1 MASDGKVV
9 ISTELDNRKI
19 PSGVAQMRGQLGG
32 LKTVAKKLGGTI
44 AAAFSVKI
52 IASFAKECLDLGS
65 DLQEV
70 QNVVDVTF
78 STMSEYVNNFAKN
91 AAQTAGMSETMAKRY
106 TGTFGA
112 MAKSFKFTESEA
124 YEMSTSLTQLAGDVA
139 SFYNISQ
146 DAAYTKLKSV
156 FTGETESLKDLG
168 VVMTQTALDSYALE
182 KGLGKTT
189 QKMTEQEKVALRYQF
204 VMDQLSGASGDF
216 LRTSDSWANQ
226 TRLLNLQF
234 DQLKAT
240 VGQGLINALTPA
252 IKLLNTLLQKLQK
265 VADAFKKLTEAF
277 SSGGKSIGD
286 AYQEAADGA
295 GNLAEN
301 TEKAGKAAKR
311 ALAGFDEL
319 NIMQSNDDSS
329 ASDGSGGIGFGS
341 FATGQITIGADVQDN
356 VSPVID
362 GIVQKVMSLIE
373 PLKSI
378 DFSGAIESFGGLGSS
393 IFTFGSIITDNL
405 EWAWFNILVPLAQW
419 TISDAVPAAVDTL
432 TEAFSAL
439 SSAIRPVS
447 DGVKNL
453 WPSLKPVIDWIKN
466 DVIYVLQK
474 WRDAFAKVG
483 QVFEEK
489 GPKIKAIFSGIGEIV
504 QDVWKVVKPIL
515 SAFQE
520 YWGFVFDYIG
530 NITSN
535 KIGFIIDL
543 LDGFVEFYAGVF
555 TRDWKRALNGLID
568 IINSMISGAIGRI
581 NALINAINTVS
592 FTVPDWVPSIGG
604 QQFGF
609 NIPNIKDPQI
619 PHLAQ
624 GAVLPANK
632 PFLAMVSDQRHG
644 TNIEA
649 PLSTIQEA
657 VAMVMEDYA
666 ASNLAG
672 HEATVEV
679 LREIL
684 QAVLGIQIGDEV
696 IGQAYERYRRK
707 MSVVTGGY
715 YG

>member
-9 ISTELDNRKI
+9 ISTELDNSKI
-19 PSGVAQMRGQLGG
+19 PSGISQMKGQLGG
-32 LKTVAKKLGGTI
+32 LNTVVKKLGGTI
-44 AAAFSVKI
+44 AAAFSVKV
-52 IASFAKECLDLGS
+52 IASFANECLDLGS

-78 STMSEYVNNFAKN
+78 STMNEHVNNFAKN
-91 AAQTAGMSETMAKRY
+91 AAQTAGISETMAKRY
-106 TGTFGA
+106 VGTFGA

-124 YEMSTSLTQLAGDVA
+124 YDMSTSLTQLAGDVA
-139 SFYNISQ
+139 SFYNLSQ

-182 KGLGKTT
+182 KGFGKTT
-189 QKMTEQEKVALRYQF
+189 KNMTEQEKVALRYRF

-252 IKLLNTLLQKLQK
+252 IKLLNTLLQKLQP
-265 VADAFKKLTEAF
+265 VAEVFKKLTEAF
-277 SSGGKSIGD
+277 TSGGKTIGD
-286 AYQEAADGA
+286 AYREASDGA
-295 GNLAEN
+295 GALAEN
-301 TEKAGKAAKR
+301 TKEAGNAAKR

-319 NIMQSNDDSS
+319 NIMQSKDDSS
-329 ASDGSGGIGFGS
+329 ASDGTGSIGFGS
-341 FATGQITIGADVQDN
+341 ISTGQITIGADVQDN

-362 GIVQKVMSLIE
+362 IIVQKVMSLIE

-378 DFSGAIESFGGLGSS
+378 DFSGTIESFGGLGSS
-393 IFTFGSIITDNL
+393 IFTFGSIIAENL

-419 TISDAVPAAVDTL
+419 TISDVAPVAVDTL
-432 TEAFSAL
+432 SSAFTAL
-439 SSAIRPVS
+439 ASAIRPVL
-447 DGVKNL
+447 DGAKNL
-453 WPSLKPVIDWIKN
+453 WSSLMPAIEWIKN
-466 DVIYVLQK
+466 NAIYVLQK
-474 WRDAFAKVG
+474 WKDAFAKVG

-489 GPKIKAIFSGIGEIV
+489 GPKIKAIFSGIGEIFTAT
-504 QDVWKVVKPIL
+504 WNIIRPIL
-515 SAFQE
+515 DSFKKM
-520 YWGFVFDYIG
+520 WGFVFDYIG
-530 NITSN
+530 NVAAN
-535 KIGFIIDL
+535 QIGYVIDL
-543 LDGFVEFYAGVF
+543 LGGFVDFAAGVF
-555 TRDWKRALNGLID
+555 TLDWKRALNGLID
-568 IINSMISGAIGRI
+568 ILNAMLSGALGGI
-581 NALINAINTVS
+581 NALINAINKVS
-592 FTVPDWVPSIGG
+592 FTVPDWVPAIGG

-609 NIPNIKDPQI
+609 NIPNIKAPQI

-632 PFLAMVSDQRHG
+632 PFLAVVGDQRHG
-644 TNIEA
+644 TNVET

-672 HEATVEV
+672 HEATVEI